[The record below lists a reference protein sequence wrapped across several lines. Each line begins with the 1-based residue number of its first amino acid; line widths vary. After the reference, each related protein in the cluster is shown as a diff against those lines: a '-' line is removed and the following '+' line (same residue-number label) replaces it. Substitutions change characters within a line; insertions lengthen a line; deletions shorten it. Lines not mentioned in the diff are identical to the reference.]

1 MVTHNN
7 LEIHSTSRFSK
18 IKRGGMGW
26 GERERVAS
34 NSKWSSKHS
43 KSTSNRR
50 FNKLSTDLTI
60 LIPLYYL
67 VYVTNGVLPQIQIT
81 ACAQRWH
88 ERRKKKTVKWTTRKL
103 AFQNPKKRF
112 KLYKNIWITFS
123 RTLRKH
129 IIGGAAGSHPKDMLL
144 SHLQNKF
151 VNIITQKMSTLQQI
165 RISNKIWQINQ
176 D

>member
-7 LEIHSTSRFSK
+7 LETHPTSRFSK

-43 KSTSNRR
+43 KSTSHRR

-81 ACAQRWH
+81 ACAQSWH
-88 ERRKKKTVKWTTRKL
+88 ERKKKKTVK
-103 AFQNPKKRF
+103 
-112 KLYKNIWITFS
+112 
-123 RTLRKH
+123 
-129 IIGGAAGSHPKDMLL
+129 
-144 SHLQNKF
+144 
-151 VNIITQKMSTLQQI
+151 
-165 RISNKIWQINQ
+165 
-176 D
+176 